1 MKLPRQARSHTRQR
15 TVSDANGLMKKAALV
30 SIMSAMV
37 RRLLNQRVR
46 RSNHAV
52 GSRSERF
59 RPIVGH
65 MPTNT
70 RSRKRKT
77 RACRCSAKYNTATD
91 HNTFRFPKASG
102 IGTHPQGMF
111 TVNPDMKPKQV
122 DSIAEGGAHGGQLTR
137 GIYEILD
144 ATDKRPCWRT
154 PGGLRPTEF
163 KSAPGSGWI
172 LQDWKKIEP
181 VPSG

>member
-1 MKLPRQARSHTRQR
+1 MAR
-15 TVSDANGLMKKAALV
+15 
-30 SIMSAMV
+30 
-37 RRLLNQRVR
+37 
-46 RSNHAV
+46 
-52 GSRSERF
+52 
-59 RPIVGH
+59 
-65 MPTNT
+65 NT
-70 RSRKRKT
+70 ILI
-77 RACRCSAKYNTATD
+77 TD
-91 HNTFRFPKASG
+91 HNTFRFPKAGG

-111 TVNPDMKPKQV
+111 TVNPDMKPKHV

-144 ATDKRPCWRT
+144 ATDKRPWWGT

-181 VPSG
+181 VASG